1 MYSTICTDTFCTWHI
16 THTHALQPRHGQ
28 SGVGSRVWLR
38 RREIHTHLVLQLH
51 NVKNGDLAPESVPRM
66 GCWLCH
72 KNWVIDSTTLFF
84 SPSLPCPSPKADTAK
99 STQTGHS
106 IQSIHLHTIF
116 FFLAP
121 DKTDYFWHVCPVIN
135 AYLEVHVTL
144 SVPIFMHNPLE
155 RKKATERRGNTQ
167 KDRPL
172 SPSAKTSSCSVAY
185 PYRVL
190 KRQTSNYSRVTR
202 Y

>member
-1 MYSTICTDTFCTWHI
+1 METWPRRAFLEWAAGFATRTGSLTPQPFFFLPLYRVQVRKQTLQKARKQVIQFNQSIC
-16 THTHALQPRHGQ
+16 
-28 SGVGSRVWLR
+28 
-38 RREIHTHLVLQLH
+38 
-51 NVKNGDLAPESVPRM
+51 
-66 GCWLCH
+66 
-72 KNWVIDSTTLFF
+72 
-84 SPSLPCPSPKADTAK
+84 
-99 STQTGHS
+99 
-106 IQSIHLHTIF
+106 IQSF

-172 SPSAKTSSCSVAY
+172 SPSAETSSCSVAY
-185 PYRVL
+185 PYRVP